1 MKKVGYVIIFICAIA
16 TALAVIGINLSITGA
31 KGGTPITIQP
41 SEMEQFYSI
50 ETMDFPEE
58 RGEVTLSDKKKIT
71 DALYSKLSKMEN
83 NSLIERIS
91 VMDKI
96 REEYKK
102 QRSAVLKKGEVT
114 EDDPEFEKQV
124 EAKLLEKLKPYGI
137 NKEIVS
143 IGWWDKICMY
153 ALVYRS
159 VLLIFGFL
167 GIGLGLAIVTS
178 GSYKSDMD

>member
-1 MKKVGYVIIFICAIA
+1 MKKIGYVIIFICAVA

-41 SEMEQFYSI
+41 YQMEEYYTI
-50 ETMDFPEE
+50 ENMNFPEE
-58 RGEVTLSDKKKIT
+58 RGEVDPKKQKST
-71 DALYSKLSKMEN
+71 DLFYSKLSKMEN

-91 VMDKI
+91 VMDRIRDNYEKERAKI
-96 REEYKK
+96 
-102 QRSAVLKKGEVT
+102 LKKGEIK
-114 EDDPEFEKQV
+114 EDDPEFDKQV
-124 EAKLLEKLKPYGI
+124 EANLLKVLAPYGVS
-137 NKEIVS
+137 KEIVS
-143 IGWWDKICMY
+143 LGWWDEVCLY

-178 GSYKSDMD
+178 GNVKSDME

>member
-1 MKKVGYVIIFICAIA
+1 MKKVGYLIIFLCAVA

-41 SEMEQFYSI
+41 MQLGEYFTIEEMN
-50 ETMDFPEE
+50 FPEE
-58 RGEVTLSDKKKIT
+58 RGEVTLSEKKKIT

-96 REEYKK
+96 RDNYEKE
-102 QRSAVLKKGEVT
+102 RSKLIKKGV
-114 EDDPEFEKQV
+114 DQNSPEFDAQV
-124 EAKLLEKLKPYGI
+124 EEKLLGTLAPYGI
-137 NKEIVS
+137 NKELVQIN
-143 IGWWDKICMY
+143 WWDRICLY

-178 GSYKSDMD
+178 GGYKSDLD